1 MLFCVESDVVNEVVQ
16 FIVILFV
23 FVLGLVV
30 VKQNLFDFDCEG
42 LECFFVEI
50 FGEVCYCVYQV
61 MKWIYYYYVIDFDQM
76 IDFGKVLCVKLQKYV
91 EVCVFNIVFDKFF
104 VDGIY
109 KWLLVMGIDGKNVIE
124 VVYILDKNCGMLCV
138 FLQVG
143 CVLNCI
149 FCLMVI
155 QGFNCNLF
163 IVEIIGQVWVVVCY
177 LGNILYKQCC
187 FINVVM
193 MGMGELLMNF
203 DNVVCVMSVMCDD
216 LGYGLVNKCVILLIF
231 GLVLQID
238 CLLVESDVLLVV
250 LLYVLN
256 DVLCEMLVLFNK
268 KYLIVDLMVF
278 CVCYLCVNKC
288 CELVMFEYILMK
300 GINDQFEYVC
310 QLVWLMWQFDN
321 VVQIL
326 YVGKVN
332 LILFNLFLGICY
344 ECFGEMEICVFQKIL
359 FDVQVLM
366 MVWCICGDDIDVVCG
381 QFKGQVM
388 DCMCCQV
395 EFNKILLQDGKD
407 WDVVV

>member
-1 MLFCVESDVVNEVVQ
+1 MV
-16 FIVILFV
+16 
-23 FVLGLVV
+23 G
-30 VKQNLFDFDCEG
+30 KQNLFDFDCVG
-42 LECFFVEI
+42 LEKFFVEV
-50 FGEVCYCVYQV
+50 FGEKKFCVYQV
-61 MKWIYYYYVIDFDQM
+61 MKWIYYCYVIDFDEM
-76 IDFGKVLCVKLQKYV
+76 IDFGKVLCVKLQVYV
-91 EVCVFNIVFDKFF
+91 EVLVLNIVFDKFF

-109 KWLLVMGIDGKNVIE
+109 KWLLVMGVDGKNVIE
-124 VVYILDKNCGMLCV
+124 IVYILDKIRGMLCV

-143 CVLNCI
+143 CGLNCM
-149 FCLMVI
+149 FCFIVI
-155 QGFNCNLF
+155 QGFNCNLI

-177 LGNILYKQCC
+177 LGNVLYQMCC

-238 CLLVESDVLLVV
+238 CLFVESDVLLVV

-268 KYLIVDLMVF
+268 KYLIVELMVL

-288 CELVMFEYILMK
+288 CELVIFEYILMK
-300 GINDQFEYVC
+300 GINDKFEYVC
-310 QLVWLMWQFDN
+310 ELVCLMCQFDN
-321 VVQIL
+321 VVQVKDL
-326 YVGKVN
+326 GKVN

-344 ECFGEMEICVFQKIL
+344 ECLEEVYICVFQKIL
-359 FDVQVLM
+359 FDSNVLI
-366 MVWCICGDDIDVVCG
+366 MVCCICGDDIDVVCG

-388 DCMCCQV
+388 DCICCQV
-395 EFNKILLQDGKD
+395 EFNKMLQVGKGS
-407 WDVVV
+407 DVVV